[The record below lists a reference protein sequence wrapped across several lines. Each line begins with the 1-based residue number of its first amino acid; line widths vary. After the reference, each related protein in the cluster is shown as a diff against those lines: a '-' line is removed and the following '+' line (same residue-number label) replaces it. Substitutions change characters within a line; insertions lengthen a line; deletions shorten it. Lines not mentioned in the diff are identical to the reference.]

1 MSISPEIQGFLVCF
15 AAYVLGSIPFGIVL
29 SRICGT
35 PDPRQAGSHNIG
47 FTNVLRVSGKAVGI
61 LTLIGD
67 MGKGWLVGWSV
78 QRAAIPG
85 PWVLMAVL
93 AVVLG
98 HLFPVFLKFRGGK
111 GVATGLGGIAGL
123 HPQLGMVL
131 VALWAVAVGV
141 WRYSSSGA
149 LMAFGALPV
158 CSWFM
163 TFDLEFTIFSAL
175 LGILV
180 IVRHKGNIV
189 RLMNGTESR
198 LGQFQGKSII

>member
-1 MSISPEIQGFLVCF
+1 LSISPEIQGFLVCL
-15 AAYVLGSIPFGIVL
+15 AAYILGSIPFGIVL
-29 SRICGT
+29 SRVCGT

-47 FTNVLRVSGKAVGI
+47 FTNVLRVSGKTVGI

-67 MGKGWLVGWSV
+67 MGKGWLVGWGV

-85 PWVLMAVL
+85 PWVLMSVL

-123 HPQLGMVL
+123 HLQLGMVL

-141 WRYSSSGA
+141 WRYSSGGA

-175 LGILV
+175 LGMLV

-198 LGQFQGKSII
+198 LGQFQGKSVI